1 MQRYKIKIEY
11 EGTPFVGWQFQKNG
25 QSIQEVLQ
33 KAIFNFSK
41 EKVVV
46 IGAGRTDSGVHAL
59 AQVAHFDLK
68 KKIKIKRKSLLPAIN
83 QNIGNKPVTVLKIN
97 KVNKKF
103 HARFDAKKRTYQYT
117 IVNRQSPLT
126 LQKNKAWHIRKKL
139 DVKAMKKGTKLL
151 LGTHDFSTFRASS
164 CGAKS
169 PIKTMEKISIK
180 KNKDKITLKFTSKSF
195 LQQQVRSM
203 VGCIKY
209 LGDGKWNLDTFK
221 KSFKSKSRI
230 KCAPPAP
237 ACGLYLKNISY

>member
-25 QSIQEVLQ
+25 QSVQEVLQ

-68 KKIKIKRKSLLPAIN
+68 KKIKRKSLLPAIN

-97 KVNKKF
+97 KANKKF

-139 DVKAMKKGTKLL
+139 NVKAMRKGAKLL
-151 LGTHDFSTFRASS
+151 LGPHDFSTFRASS

-180 KNKDKITLKFTSKSF
+180 KNKEKLILKFISKSF

-209 LGDGKWNLDTFK
+209 LGDDKWKLDDFK
-221 KSFKSKSRI
+221 KSFKSKSRF

-237 ACGLYLKNISY
+237 ACGLYLAKIKY

>member
-11 EGTPFVGWQFQKNG
+11 DGTPFVGWQFQKNG

-33 KAIFNFSK
+33 KAIYSFSK
-41 EKVVV
+41 EKVV
-46 IGAGRTDSGVHAL
+46 ITGAGRTDSGVHAL
-59 AQVAHFDLK
+59 AQIAHFDLK
-68 KKIKIKRKSLLPAIN
+68 KKVEKKKFLPALN
-83 QNIGNKPVTVLKIN
+83 QHIGNKFITILKIN
-97 KVNKKF
+97 KINKKF
-103 HARFDAKKRTYQYT
+103 HSRFDAKKRTYQY
-117 IVNRQSPLT
+117 IIINRQSPLT

-139 DVKAMKKGTKLL
+139 DVKSMKKGAQLL

-180 KNKDKITLKFTSKSF
+180 KNKDKITLNFVSKSF

-209 LGDGKWNLDTFK
+209 LGDGKWNVGEFK
-221 KSFKSKSRI
+221 KSFKSKNRL

-237 ACGLYLKNISY
+237 ACGLYLVKIKY

>member
-25 QSIQEVLQ
+25 QSVQEVLQ

-41 EKVVV
+41 ENV
-46 IGAGRTDSGVHAL
+46 IVTGAGRTDSGVHAF
-59 AQVAHFDLK
+59 AQIAHFDLK
-68 KKIKIKRKSLLPAIN
+68 KKIQKKNLLPAIN
-83 QNIGNKPVTVLKIN
+83 QNISNKSVTVLKIN
-97 KVNKKF
+97 RVNKKF
-103 HARFDAKKRTYQYT
+103 HARHDAKKRTYEYL

-139 DVKAMKKGTKLL
+139 DIKAMKKAAKLL
-151 LGTHDFSTFRASS
+151 LGTHDFSTYRAAS

-169 PIKTMEKISIK
+169 PVRTMEKILIK
-180 KNKDKITLKFTSKSF
+180 KNKDKISLQFTSRSF

-209 LGDGKWNLDTFK
+209 LGEGKWSIDAFQK
-221 KSFKSKSRI
+221 AFKSKKRSR
-230 KCAPPAP
+230 CAPPAP
-237 ACGLYLKNISY
+237 ACGLYLKKISY

>member
-25 QSIQEVLQ
+25 QSVQEVLQ

-41 EKVVV
+41 EKIVVT
-46 IGAGRTDSGVHAL
+46 GAGRTDSGVHAL

-68 KKIKIKRKSLLPAIN
+68 KKVKKKSLLPAIN

-97 KVNKKF
+97 KANKKF
-103 HARFDAKKRTYQYT
+103 HARFDAKKRTYQY
-117 IVNRQSPLT
+117 IIINRQSPLT

-139 DVKAMKKGTKLL
+139 NIHAMKKGAKLL

-169 PIKTMEKISIK
+169 PIKTMENISIK
-180 KNKDKITLKFTSKSF
+180 KNKDKITLQFTSKSF

-209 LGDGKWNLDTFK
+209 LGDEKWNLNDFK
-221 KSFKSKSRI
+221 NSFKSKNRS
-230 KCAPPAP
+230 KCAAPAP
-237 ACGLYLKNISY
+237 ACGLYLKKVFY

>member
-1 MQRYKIKIEY
+1 MQRYKITIEY
-11 EGTPFVGWQFQKNG
+11 DGTLFVGWQFQKNG
-25 QSIQEVLQ
+25 LSIQEILQ
-33 KAIFNFSK
+33 NAIFNFSK
-41 EKVVV
+41 EKVV
-46 IGAGRTDSGVHAL
+46 ITGAGRTDSGVHAL

-68 KKIKIKRKSLLPAIN
+68 KIINKKNFLPGIN
-83 QNIGNKPVTVLKIN
+83 QHIGNKPVTVLKIN
-97 KVNKKF
+97 KTNKNF

-117 IVNRQSPLT
+117 IINRQSPLA

-139 DVKAMKKGTKLL
+139 NVKDMKKSAKLL

-180 KNKDKITLKFTSKSF
+180 KNKDKLILEFISKSF

-209 LGDGKWNLDTFK
+209 VGEGKWKLDDFERI
-221 KSFKSKSRI
+221 FKSKRRA

-237 ACGLYLKNISY
+237 ACGLYLKRVSY

>member
-11 EGTPFVGWQFQKNG
+11 EGTSFVGWQFQKNG
-25 QSIQEVLQ
+25 QSVQEVLQ

-41 EKVVV
+41 ENVTVT
-46 IGAGRTDSGVHAL
+46 GAGRTDSGVHAL

-68 KKIKIKRKSLLPAIN
+68 KKIQKKNLLPAIN
-83 QNIGNKPVTVLKIN
+83 QNISNKSVTVLKIN
-97 KVNKKF
+97 KVNKNF
-103 HARFDAKKRTYQYT
+103 HARHEAKKRTYEYL

-139 DVKAMKKGTKLL
+139 DIKAMKKGSKLL
-151 LGTHDFSTFRASS
+151 LGTHDFSTYRAAS

-169 PIKTMEKISIK
+169 PVRTMEKILIK
-180 KNKDKITLKFTSKSF
+180 KNKDKIFLQFTSRSF

-209 LGDGKWNLDTFK
+209 LGEGKWNIEAFQKVFESK
-221 KSFKSKSRI
+221 KRS

>member
-1 MQRYKIKIEY
+1 MQRYKVKIEY
-11 EGTPFVGWQFQKNG
+11 DGTSFVGWQLQKNG
-25 QSIQEVLQ
+25 LSIQEVLQ

-59 AQVAHFDLK
+59 AQVVHFDLK
-68 KKIKIKRKSLLPAIN
+68 KKIKEKNFLPGIN
-83 QNIGNKPVTVLKIN
+83 QHIGNQPVTVLKIN
-97 KVNKKF
+97 KASKKF

-117 IVNRQSPLT
+117 IINRQSPLA
-126 LQKNKAWHIRKKL
+126 LQKSKAWHIRKKL
-139 DVKAMKKGTKLL
+139 DVEAMKKGAKLL

-209 LGDGKWNLDTFK
+209 LGEGKWNLDTFK
-221 KSFKSKSRI
+221 QSFKSKNRI
-230 KCAPPAP
+230 RCAPPAP
-237 ACGLYLKNISY
+237 ACGLYLAKIKY

>member
-180 KNKDKITLKFTSKSF
+180 KNKDKITLKFTCW
-195 LQQQVRSM
+195 LH
-203 VGCIKY
+203 
-209 LGDGKWNLDTFK
+209 
-221 KSFKSKSRI
+221 
-230 KCAPPAP
+230 
-237 ACGLYLKNISY
+237 

>member
-33 KAIFNFSK
+33 KAIFNLSN
-41 EKVVV
+41 EKIIVT
-46 IGAGRTDSGVHAL
+46 GAGRTDSGVHAL
-59 AQVAHFDLK
+59 GQVAHFDLK
-68 KKIKIKRKSLLPAIN
+68 KKIKKKNLLPAIN
-83 QNIGNKPVTVLKIN
+83 QNIGNKPITILKIN

-103 HARFDAKKRTYQYT
+103 HSRYDAKKRTYQYL
-117 IVNRQSPLT
+117 IINRQSPLA

-139 DVKAMKKGTKLL
+139 DIKIMKKGAKLL
-151 LGTHDFSTFRASS
+151 LGTHDFSTYRAAS

-169 PIKTMEKISIK
+169 PIRTMENILIK
-180 KNKDKITLKFTSKSF
+180 KNKDRITLQFTSRSF

-203 VGCIKY
+203 VGCLKY
-209 LGDGKWNLDTFK
+209 LGDGKWNLEDFK
-221 KSFKSKSRI
+221 NSFYSKSRI

-237 ACGLYLKNISY
+237 ACGLYLKKISY

>member
-11 EGTPFVGWQFQKNG
+11 DGTSFVGWQFQKNG
-25 QSIQEVLQ
+25 LSIQEVLQ

-41 EKVVV
+41 EKV
-46 IGAGRTDSGVHAL
+46 ILTGAGRTDSGVHAL

-68 KKIKIKRKSLLPAIN
+68 KTIKEKNLLPGIN
-83 QNIGNKPVTVLKIN
+83 QHIGNQPVTILKIN
-97 KVNKKF
+97 KVSKKF
-103 HARFDAKKRTYQYT
+103 HSRFDAKKRTYQYK
-117 IVNRQSPLT
+117 IINRQSPLA
-126 LQKNKAWHIRKKL
+126 LQKSKAWHIRKKL
-139 DVKAMKKGTKLL
+139 DVKTMKKGAKFL

-180 KNKDKITLKFTSKSF
+180 KNNTNITLKFISKSF

-209 LGDGKWNLDTFK
+209 LGEGKWNLDTFK
-221 KSFKSKSRI
+221 QSFKSKKRI
-230 KCAPPAP
+230 RCAPPAP
-237 ACGLYLKNISY
+237 PCGLYLAKIKY

>member
-11 EGTPFVGWQFQKNG
+11 DGTPFVGWQFQKNG

-33 KAIFNFSK
+33 KAIYSFSK
-41 EKVVV
+41 EKVV
-46 IGAGRTDSGVHAL
+46 ITGAGRTDSGVHAL
-59 AQVAHFDLK
+59 AQIAHFDLK
-68 KKIKIKRKSLLPAIN
+68 KKVERKKFLPALN
-83 QNIGNKPVTVLKIN
+83 QHIGNKFITILKIN
-97 KVNKKF
+97 KINKKF
-103 HARFDAKKRTYQYT
+103 HSRFDAKKRTYQY
-117 IVNRQSPLT
+117 IIINRQSPLT

-139 DVKAMKKGTKLL
+139 DVKSMKRGAQLL
-151 LGTHDFSTFRASS
+151 LGTHDFSTFRAST

-180 KNKDKITLKFTSKSF
+180 KNKDKITLNFISKSF

-209 LGDGKWNLDTFK
+209 LGDGKWNVGEFK
-221 KSFKSKSRI
+221 KSFKSKNRL

-237 ACGLYLKNISY
+237 ACGLYLVKIKY